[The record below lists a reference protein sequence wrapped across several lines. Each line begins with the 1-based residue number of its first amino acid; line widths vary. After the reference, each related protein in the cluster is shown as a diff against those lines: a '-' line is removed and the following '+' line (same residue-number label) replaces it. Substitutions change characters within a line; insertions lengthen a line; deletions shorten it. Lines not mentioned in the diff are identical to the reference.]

1 MAMLVRSGIADGRKD
16 GLQRLC
22 GGCSLRLEGRD
33 TTPCLGLFAFRGWS
47 QQERPMFQ
55 VTERAATAL
64 QEVLA
69 INNAPPK
76 QGVRLVPT
84 DEGRLGMTIDRPREG
99 DQVVQRDDTPVLIA
113 DRQVAAALTG
123 VVLDLQPAETE
134 AEGPP
139 RFTLR
144 RQH

>member
-1 MAMLVRSGIADGRKD
+1 
-16 GLQRLC
+16 
-22 GGCSLRLEGRD
+22 
-33 TTPCLGLFAFRGWS
+33 
-47 QQERPMFQ
+47 MFQ
-55 VTERAATAL
+55 VTERAAIAL

-76 QGVRLVPT
+76 RGVRLVPT

-99 DQVVQRDDTPVLIA
+99 DRVVQRDDTPVLIV
-113 DRQVAAALTG
+113 DRQMAAALTG

-134 AEGPP
+134 PEGPP

-144 RQH
+144 RQRRG